1 MRLHTKVILV
11 AAAFTSALALAA
23 CGDASVGSHGEYRTA
38 GGDPSGDPAAS
49 SGGSGGGDSTGG
61 GGGGGTSTGT
71 STTGTSGGSFAVT
84 LGSST
89 VDTEVQATNSVTIT
103 LAASGGF
110 AGTVNL
116 AATGLPTGVTAAFTP
131 AAVDL
136 SSGSGTST
144 MSLTV
149 PSTTVPSS
157 TPSMITVT
165 GDGGGGATANAPLA
179 LTVKRAITIVI
190 PPNVEATPNAFGT
203 SDIVVHTGASG
214 ISAGNPFVVNF
225 KNLDTSKAD
234 GHEIHSD
241 TTNTGFFHGTAN
253 IMPNQT
259 NGSDG
264 PRSVTSAATYHFYMH
279 GETDSSGV
287 QNLPDGNLKIVTP

>member
-1 MRLHTKVILV
+1 MRPHTKVILV

-23 CGDASVGSHGEYRTA
+23 CGDASVGSRGEFRTA

-49 SGGSGGGDSTGG
+49 SGSGGGGDSTGG

-71 STTGTSGGSFAVT
+71 STTGTGGGSFSIT

-89 VDTEVQATNSVTIT
+89 VDSEVMATNTVPITIT
-103 LAASGGF
+103 AAGGF
-110 AGTVNL
+110 TGTVNL

-144 MSLTV
+144 LSLTV

-157 TPSMITVT
+157 TATMITVG
-165 GDGGGGATANAPLA
+165 GDGGGGATANAPFA

-203 SDIVVHTGASG
+203 TPIVVHVGTAG

-264 PRSVTSAATYHFYMH
+264 PRSVTAANTYHFYMH
-279 GETDSSGV
+279 GETDSNGTA
-287 QNLPDGNLKIVTP
+287 NKPDGNLMIASP